1 MLLLL
6 LLLLMRARVN
16 RTGRRALHQI
26 AFGMHRRAPSKQAE
40 MVCSHSAGR
49 RPLARARRSP
59 PHHHS
64 RRAARAC

>member
-40 MVCSHSAGR
+40 MVCGHSAGR

-64 RRAARAC
+64 RRASRAC